1 MNIRVNTNIPI
12 QAKADAYDLLCRA
25 YEEGSRMDWTLFGRR
40 KSGYNSISEYV
51 GYAFGQLA
59 IRNGSLASDEVKQLE
74 L

>member
-40 KSGYNSISEYV
+40 KSGYNSIAEYV

-59 IRNGSLASDEVKQLE
+59 IRNGSLASDEAKQLE